1 VSAFERISGIVSYRI
16 VSYRIVSYLYGQC
29 SYIVNNQCEQR
40 LNLSARDFY
49 GSARHCMPMC
59 ERHVG
64 LPDIGLLWMRRP
76 HIARTRWW
84 HMVHDSTVNTNNK
97 TVVDCKTRPGAAIWG
112 VSAATLC
119 ANVTS
124 SIKPEVHNLLQRHQ
138 RRTGPRSQVTFTTRC
153 KAKPDCSPPG
163 YLPRRLLIKYC

>member
-1 VSAFERISGIVSYRI
+1 
-16 VSYRIVSYLYGQC
+16 
-29 SYIVNNQCEQR
+29 
-40 LNLSARDFY
+40 
-49 GSARHCMPMC
+49 
-59 ERHVG
+59 
-64 LPDIGLLWMRRP
+64 
-76 HIARTRWW
+76 
-84 HMVHDSTVNTNNK
+84 MVHDSTVNTNNK

-163 YLPRRLLIKYC
+163 LSSSPPTNQVLLIGQLIGSQAFSAALALPVVSRHTRTQSCGLKKQKSVYRRVYYIYDGRAHRG